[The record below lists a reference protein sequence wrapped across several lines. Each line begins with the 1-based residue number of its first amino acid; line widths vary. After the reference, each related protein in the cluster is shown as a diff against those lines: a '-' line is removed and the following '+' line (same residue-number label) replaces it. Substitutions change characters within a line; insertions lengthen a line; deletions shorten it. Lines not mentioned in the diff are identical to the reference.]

1 MTMSLRILEELA
13 VAYLSSK
20 VGDLYGANQFSLYD
34 LQSPVRCFPT
44 TVAGTSVALLGFG
57 LYLLYYAV
65 TNSTGTSFADF
76 QQLFSQQR
84 LVHVSTIDLT
94 ILSLA
99 VSDNA

>member
-1 MTMSLRILEELA
+1 M
-13 VAYLSSK
+13 
-20 VGDLYGANQFSLYD
+20 
-34 LQSPVRCFPT
+34 
-44 TVAGTSVALLGFG
+44 ALLGFG

-76 QQLFSQQR
+76 QQLFGQQR

-99 VSDNA
+99 VSANL